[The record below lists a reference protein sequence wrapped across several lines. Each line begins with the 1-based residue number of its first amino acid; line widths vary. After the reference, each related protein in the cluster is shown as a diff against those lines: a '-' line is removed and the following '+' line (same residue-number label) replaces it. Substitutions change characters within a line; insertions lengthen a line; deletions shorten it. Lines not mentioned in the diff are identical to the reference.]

1 MFNLNTTD
9 LPVDKIKKCMGDPEA
24 DVENEVLKNEQQVQV
39 KYLIF
44 IVISL
49 EKLRELSTV
58 SKQCNSIIYVLVS
71 FVILRSV
78 EDLAV
83 MSPSCQRWL

>member
-39 KYLIF
+39 IYLIF
-44 IVISL
+44 IAMSL
-49 EKLRELSTV
+49 EK
-58 SKQCNSIIYVLVS
+58 
-71 FVILRSV
+71 
-78 EDLAV
+78 
-83 MSPSCQRWL
+83 